1 MGRRHRAAVAIKGE
15 RAALAVGERRRKP
28 PAQWLMVARVTA
40 PRLSE
45 IEGAGVPTTRSA
57 IDIGRE
63 AVS

>member
-1 MGRRHRAAVAIKGE
+1 VSAPRLPSASVAG
-15 RAALAVGERRRKP
+15 KP

-63 AVS
+63 AAS